1 MFELIALG
9 AAGLTGIVS
18 HQSTKDYVRRRL
30 RFTNWVENGAT
41 IGLVAGAAT
50 GIVTAVAL
58 PILPLIGLG
67 TGILVGTGAG
77 IGVGTGIATGA
88 RHARQ
93 GYLPDPD

>member
-1 MFELIALG
+1 MFELLALG
-9 AAGLTGIVS
+9 LSGLTGIVT

-30 RFTNWVENGAT
+30 RFTSWVENGAT

-58 PILPLIGLG
+58 PVLPLIGVG

-88 RHARQ
+88 RHARK

>member
-9 AAGLTGIVS
+9 AAGFTGILT

-50 GIVTAVAL
+50 GIVTAIAL
-58 PILPLIGLG
+58 PIVPLIGLG

-93 GYLPDPD
+93 GYLPESD